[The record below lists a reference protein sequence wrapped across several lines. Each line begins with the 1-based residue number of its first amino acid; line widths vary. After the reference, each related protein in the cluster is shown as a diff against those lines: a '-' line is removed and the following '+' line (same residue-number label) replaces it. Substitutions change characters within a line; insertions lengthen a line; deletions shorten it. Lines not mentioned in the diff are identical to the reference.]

1 MKKKVHY
8 LPSPYNII
16 HLHQSA
22 FIKPLDHPDET
33 HVTNTMFVQ
42 TSIVVALL
50 DNGFETQN
58 TIYIERK

>member
-1 MKKKVHY
+1 MKKIVHY
-8 LPSPYNII
+8 LPSPYNTI

-33 HVTNTMFVQ
+33 RVTNTKFVQ
-42 TSIVVALL
+42 TSTVVALL

-58 TIYIERK
+58 TIYMEKR